1 MKDHIPQHDLE
12 VCPDSQGDAKGLG
25 QTFDLD
31 EAILRAQGREVEL
44 TRSFSWVGALGLA
57 FSIVNSW
64 LTYASCFGVAYSYGG
79 GQIATFSP
87 LLSALTQLVMLQGV
101 AELASAFPSSGGQYH
116 YTYIIAPKR
125 FKNFAAYVVGM
136 INVIAWW
143 INTASGTIYTAIS
156 AFGICRFLIPG
167 FVGAQWQVYL
177 CYLLVILLTLLP
189 IFIIPQHRVD
199 AMTQSSMFLSIL
211 GFFLVMIVCLVMGKG
226 TYRPSSLVEY
236 QPRSGW
242 APGPAW
248 LLGIGNGEYAF
259 VAAGA
264 CVHISEEIPKP
275 SRRIPLVMSVLPI
288 LPARNLTILIGV
300 LTLMPWIIAMTCV
313 IQDIDSVQ
321 NSFLPSLELFYQAT
335 NSKAAAAVLQA
346 YLTILYYTC
355 VPSQWIT
362 SSRMTWAF
370 SRDNGLPFSTHWSK
384 VDSKRGIPVRAT
396 LLSAGF
402 CAVYGLLYI
411 ASTQAFNSIIN
422 TAILMLNITYTVPQ
436 GILASCG
443 RDRLPARHYNLGRV
457 PGYAV
462 NFFSVGWLVV
472 SGVFFCFPTMRT
484 PTIADMNYNSIVICG
499 IFAFILLCW
508 LERRTKFSGPTIN
521 WESLNAAQAV
531 DG

>member
-1 MKDHIPQHDLE
+1 
-12 VCPDSQGDAKGLG
+12 
-25 QTFDLD
+25 
-31 EAILRAQGREVEL
+31 
-44 TRSFSWVGALGLA
+44 
-57 FSIVNSW
+57 
-64 LTYASCFGVAYSYGG
+64 
-79 GQIATFSP
+79 
-87 LLSALTQLVMLQGV
+87 
-101 AELASAFPSSGGQYH
+101 
-116 YTYIIAPKR
+116 
-125 FKNFAAYVVGM
+125 
-136 INVIAWW
+136 
-143 INTASGTIYTAIS
+143 
-156 AFGICRFLIPG
+156 
-167 FVGAQWQVYL
+167 
-177 CYLLVILLTLLP
+177 
-189 IFIIPQHRVD
+189 
-199 AMTQSSMFLSIL
+199 MTQSSMFLSIL

-275 SRRIPLVMSVLPI
+275 SRRIPLVI
-288 LPARNLTILIGV
+288 NLTILIGV

-321 NSFLPSLELFYQAT
+321 DSFLPSLELFYQAT
-335 NSKAAAAVLQA
+335 NSKAAAAVLQV

-436 GILASCG
+436 GILASG
-443 RDRLPARHYNLGRV
+443 RRDRLPARYYNLGRV

-484 PTIADMNYNSIVICG
+484 PTIEDMNYNSIVICG
-499 IFAFILLCW
+499 IFIIILLCW

>member
-1 MKDHIPQHDLE
+1 MKDQIAHHDLE
-12 VCPDSQGDAKGLG
+12 VCPDSQGDAKQLG
-25 QTFDLD
+25 ETFDLD
-31 EAILRAQGREVEL
+31 EAILRAQGREAEL
-44 TRSFSWVGALGLA
+44 VRSFSWIGALGLA

-64 LTYASCFGVAYSYGG
+64 LSYAACFGVAYSYGG

-116 YTYIIAPKR
+116 YTYIIAPER
-125 FKNFAAYVVGM
+125 FKRFAAYIVGM

-156 AFGICRFLIPG
+156 AFGICRFLVPG

-177 CYLLVILLTLLP
+177 CYLLVIILTLLP

-199 AMTQSSMFLSIL
+199 KMTQGSMFLSIL
-211 GFFLVMIVCLVMGKG
+211 GFLLVMIVCLVMGKG
-226 TYRPSSLVEY
+226 SYHPSSLVEY

-242 APGPAW
+242 GPGPGW

-275 SRRIPLVMSVLPI
+275 SRRIPLVI
-288 LPARNLTILIGV
+288 NLTILIGV
-300 LTLMPWIIAMTCV
+300 LTLIPWIIAMTCV
-313 IQDIDSVQ
+313 IQDINSVQ

-335 NSKAAAAVLQA
+335 NSKAAAAALQV
-346 YLTILYYTC
+346 YLTMLYYSNLRPQPMDNQQPNDMGILPRRE
-355 VPSQWIT
+355 PSPPLYIPSYFQNHHQPNNTQININK
-362 SSRMTWAF
+362 
-370 SRDNGLPFSTHWSK
+370 NGLPFSTHWSQI
-384 VDSKRGIPVRAT
+384 DSKRGIPVRAT

-402 CAVYGLLYI
+402 CAIYGLLYI

-436 GILASCG
+436 GILATCG
-443 RDRLPARHYNLGRV
+443 RDRLPARYYNLGRV

-462 NFFSVGWLVV
+462 NIFSDADAWGYELQFDRYLWDFRYYFAVLVGTTEEVLG
-472 SGVFFCFPTMRT
+472 S
-484 PTIADMNYNSIVICG
+484 D
-499 IFAFILLCW
+499 
-508 LERRTKFSGPTIN
+508 
-521 WESLNAAQAV
+521 
-531 DG
+531 D

>member
-1 MKDHIPQHDLE
+1 
-12 VCPDSQGDAKGLG
+12 
-25 QTFDLD
+25 
-31 EAILRAQGREVEL
+31 
-44 TRSFSWVGALGLA
+44 
-57 FSIVNSW
+57 
-64 LTYASCFGVAYSYGG
+64 
-79 GQIATFSP
+79 
-87 LLSALTQLVMLQGV
+87 
-101 AELASAFPSSGGQYH
+101 
-116 YTYIIAPKR
+116 
-125 FKNFAAYVVGM
+125 
-136 INVIAWW
+136 
-143 INTASGTIYTAIS
+143 
-156 AFGICRFLIPG
+156 
-167 FVGAQWQVYL
+167 
-177 CYLLVILLTLLP
+177 
-189 IFIIPQHRVD
+189 
-199 AMTQSSMFLSIL
+199 MTQSSMFLSIL

-275 SRRIPLVMSVLPI
+275 SRRIPLVI
-288 LPARNLTILIGV
+288 NLTILIGV

-335 NSKAAAAVLQA
+335 NSKAAAAVLQV

-370 SRDNGLPFSTHWSK
+370 SRDVSHPSYTSSYSQNITINLTTNPHQQNGLPFSTHWSK
-384 VDSKRGIPVRAT
+384 VDSKRGILVRAT

-436 GILASCG
+436 GILASG
-443 RDRLPARHYNLGRV
+443 RRDRLPARYYNLGRV
-457 PGYAV
+457 PG
-462 NFFSVGWLVV
+462 
-472 SGVFFCFPTMRT
+472 
-484 PTIADMNYNSIVICG
+484 NSIVICG
-499 IFAFILLCW
+499 IFAIILLCW

-521 WESLNAAQAV
+521 WETLNAAQAV
-531 DG
+531 HG

>member
-1 MKDHIPQHDLE
+1 
-12 VCPDSQGDAKGLG
+12 
-25 QTFDLD
+25 
-31 EAILRAQGREVEL
+31 
-44 TRSFSWVGALGLA
+44 
-57 FSIVNSW
+57 
-64 LTYASCFGVAYSYGG
+64 
-79 GQIATFSP
+79 
-87 LLSALTQLVMLQGV
+87 
-101 AELASAFPSSGGQYH
+101 
-116 YTYIIAPKR
+116 
-125 FKNFAAYVVGM
+125 
-136 INVIAWW
+136 
-143 INTASGTIYTAIS
+143 
-156 AFGICRFLIPG
+156 
-167 FVGAQWQVYL
+167 
-177 CYLLVILLTLLP
+177 
-189 IFIIPQHRVD
+189 
-199 AMTQSSMFLSIL
+199 
-211 GFFLVMIVCLVMGKG
+211 MGKG

-275 SRRIPLVMSVLPI
+275 SH
-288 LPARNLTILIGV
+288 
-300 LTLMPWIIAMTCV
+300 
-313 IQDIDSVQ
+313 IDSVQ

-384 VDSKRGIPVRAT
+384 VDSKRGIPVQAT

-443 RDRLPARHYNLGRV
+443 RDRLPARYYNLGRV

-462 NFFSVGWLVV
+462 NVFSVGWLVV
-472 SGVFFCFPTMRT
+472 SGVFFCFPTTRT
-484 PTIADMNYNSIVICG
+484 PTIGDMN
-499 IFAFILLCW
+499 
-508 LERRTKFSGPTIN
+508 
-521 WESLNAAQAV
+521 
-531 DG
+531 

>member
-1 MKDHIPQHDLE
+1 MKDQIPHHDLE
-12 VCPDSQGDAKGLG
+12 VCPDSQGDAKQLG
-25 QTFDLD
+25 ETFDLD
-31 EAILRAQGREVEL
+31 EAILRAQGREAEL
-44 TRSFSWVGALGLA
+44 VRSFSWIGALGLA

-64 LTYASCFGVAYSYGG
+64 LSYAACFGVAYSYGG

-116 YTYIIAPKR
+116 YTYIIAPER
-125 FKNFAAYVVGM
+125 FKSFAAYIVGM

-156 AFGICRFLIPG
+156 AFGICRFLVPG

-177 CYLLVILLTLLP
+177 CYLLVIILTLLP

-199 AMTQSSMFLSIL
+199 KMTQGSMFLSIL
-211 GFFLVMIVCLVMGKG
+211 GFLLVMIVCLVMGKG
-226 TYRPSSLVEY
+226 SYHPSSLVEY

-242 APGPAW
+242 GPGPGW

-275 SRRIPLVMSVLPI
+275 SHRIPLVI
-288 LPARNLTILIGV
+288 NLTILIGV

-335 NSKAAAAVLQA
+335 NSKAAAAALQV

-370 SRDNGLPFSTHWSK
+370 SRDNGLPFSTHWSQI
-384 VDSKRGIPVRAT
+384 DSKRGIPVRAT

-402 CAVYGLLYI
+402 CAIYGLLYI

-436 GILASCG
+436 GILATCG
-443 RDRLPARHYNLGRV
+443 RDRLPARYYNLGRV

-462 NFFSVGWLVV
+462 NIFSVGWLIV
-472 SGVFFCFPTMRT
+472 SGVFFCFPTTRT
-484 PTIADMNYNSIVICG
+484 PTLGDMNYNSIVICG
-499 IFAFILLCW
+499 TFAIILLCW
-508 LERRTKFSGPTIN
+508 LERRKKFSGPMIN